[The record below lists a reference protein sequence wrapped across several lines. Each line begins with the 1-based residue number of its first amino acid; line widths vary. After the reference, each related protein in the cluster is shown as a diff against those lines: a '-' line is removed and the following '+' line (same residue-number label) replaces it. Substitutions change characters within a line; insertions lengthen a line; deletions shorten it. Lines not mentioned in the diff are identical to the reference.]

1 MAKAKKETRIT
12 RERERLAEIF
22 ENIDENKLKTVQT
35 LLDRA
40 AFLTVNI
47 QDLEEDLNANGW
59 VEEYKNGAN
68 QSGMKKR
75 AEADAHISLTKNLA
89 AIMKQLLEL
98 VPPAERKNSKLA
110 ALREQ

>member
-1 MAKAKKETRIT
+1 MAEVPKETRIA
-12 RERERLAEIF
+12 RERARLRKIF
-22 ENIDENKLKTVQT
+22 KNLDESKLKTAQA
-35 LLDRA
+35 LIDRA

-47 QDLEEDLNANGW
+47 QELEVDLNENGW

-75 AEADAHISLTKNLA
+75 AEADAHISLTKNLS

-98 VPPAERKNSKLA
+98 VPPAQRKDSKLDK
-110 ALREQ
+110 LKSL

>member
-1 MAKAKKETRIT
+1 MAKPKKETKIA
-12 RERERLAEIF
+12 RERARLAEIF
-22 ENIDENKLKTVQT
+22 KNIDENKLKTVDA

-40 AFLTVNI
+40 AFLTVHLQI
-47 QDLEEDLNANGW
+47 LEEDLNENGW

-75 AEADAHISLTKNLA
+75 AEADAHISLTKNLS

-98 VPPAERKNSKLA
+98 VPPAQRKDSKLDK
-110 ALREQ
+110 LKSL